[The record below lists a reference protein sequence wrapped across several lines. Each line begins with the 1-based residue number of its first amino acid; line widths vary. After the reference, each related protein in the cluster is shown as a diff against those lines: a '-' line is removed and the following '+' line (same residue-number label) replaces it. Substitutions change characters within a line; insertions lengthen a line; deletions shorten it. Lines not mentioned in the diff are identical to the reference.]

1 MCVSLCAILGVC
13 FCVWLGV
20 LVCLSPDV
28 RVFVWLYAHVRL
40 CMSLCVRA
48 FVSGCA
54 IVCRVSECVLAF
66 VRSCVCVC
74 VCCAFRSCNVSGAL
88 HFVFPW
94 VVCCVCCVLGLVR
107 YVGDFAFVRLC
118 SFLV

>member
-1 MCVSLCAILGVC
+1 M
-13 FCVWLGV
+13 WLGV

-74 VCCAFRSCNVSGAL
+74 EFARAYGRCA
-88 HFVFPW
+88 
-94 VVCCVCCVLGLVR
+94 CCVSVLVSVPACFGGCVYLS
-107 YVGDFAFVRLC
+107 LC
-118 SFLV
+118 A